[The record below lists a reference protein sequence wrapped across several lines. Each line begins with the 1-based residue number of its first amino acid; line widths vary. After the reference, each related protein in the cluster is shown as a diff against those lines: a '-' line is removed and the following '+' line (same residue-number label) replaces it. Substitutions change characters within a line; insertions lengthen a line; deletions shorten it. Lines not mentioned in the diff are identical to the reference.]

1 MNSSLSLITDLL
13 TISLSIHLS
22 SLLVLDPGINIFS
35 YHTGPTIFILLAS
48 VLSFY
53 IFNLY
58 DIPRFKKSGETA
70 IRLVAGVSLANI
82 LAGFVSYVFGHW
94 QFPQGLFILQAVIS
108 YPLLFGL
115 RKLSSAMHASGD
127 KERVLIVGIGDS
139 ARELASVMGGKG
151 GNYQV
156 VGYVVDNKEQWGVA
170 PDGLFIA
177 GPVGNILSIA
187 EAQQAKTIVLADEP
201 QNLIA
206 HMDVLLRARLSGI
219 VVEEMVNA
227 YERVTDRIPVR
238 FIQDRWLLLE
248 QGFSLY
254 SKEVVR
260 KLKRTMDIMISSLLL
275 LLLWPLLLVVSV
287 LIHRDSPGPSIFR
300 QARVGEGKK
309 EFTLYKFRSMVQD
322 AEKNGAVWAEQN
334 DTRVTKIGHWIRRFR
349 IDELP
354 QLFNVLKGDMSLVG
368 PRPERM
374 EFVKQ
379 LEQTIPYYYL
389 RHTVK
394 PGITGWAQIM
404 YPYGAT
410 EEDALRKLE
419 YELFYIKNMS
429 LLLDVKILC
438 RTLGV
443 MIFGEGAR

>member
-1 MNSSLSLITDLL
+1 MNSYLSLITDLL

-22 SLLVLDPGINIFS
+22 SLLVLGPHINIFT
-35 YHTGPTIFILLAS
+35 YHTGPTVFILLAS
-48 VLSFY
+48 ILSFY

-58 DIPRFKKSGETA
+58 DTSRFKKSGETA
-70 IRLVAGVSLANI
+70 IRLAAGVGLANI

-94 QFPQGLFILQAVIS
+94 QFPQWLFILQALIS

-115 RKLSSAMHASGD
+115 RRLSSVMHESGE
-127 KERVLIVGIGDS
+127 KERVLVVGMGDS
-139 ARELASVMGGKG
+139 VGGLAEVMKAKG
-151 GNYQV
+151 YHV
-156 VGYVVDNKEQWGVA
+156 VGFVVDDKNQWGIRA
-170 PDGLFIA
+170 DGLFVA
-177 GPVGNILSIA
+177 GPVDHLLSIA
-187 EAQQAKTIVLADEP
+187 EAQQARTIVLASEME
-201 QNLIA
+201 NINA

-219 VVEEMVNA
+219 VVEEVVSA
-227 YERVTDRIPVR
+227 YERVTDRVPVR

-260 KLKRTMDIMISSLLL
+260 KLKRTMDIILSALLL
-275 LLLWPLLLVVSV
+275 LILWPLLLVVAV
-287 LIHRDSPGPSIFR
+287 LIRRDSPGPAIFR

-322 AEKNGAVWAEQN
+322 AEKQGAVWAQEN
-334 DTRVTKIGHWIRRFR
+334 DTRVTQIGRWIRRLR

-354 QLFNVLKGDMSLVG
+354 QLFNVVKGDMSLVG

-374 EFVKQ
+374 EFVQK

-410 EEDALRKLE
+410 QEDALNKLE

-438 RTLGV
+438 RTFGV
-443 MIFGEGAR
+443 MIFGEGSR